1 MKITALVLG
10 QAGSP
15 LQLQTLEMDDPRPD
29 EMRVRLVATG
39 LCHTDIA
46 MLNRPFPVEQPIVLG
61 HEGAGVVE
69 AVGSAIRRFR
79 PGDRVLLSYN
89 HCQACPSCLGH
100 APSYC
105 HYFFGRNFL
114 GQRPDGSTGLST
126 PQGRPV
132 RHHFFGQ
139 SSFASHCLV
148 NETNGVAVPEH
159 ISDDLFKML
168 GPMGC
173 GLQTGA
179 GAMLNVLRPEP
190 GQSVVVLGSGSVGM
204 AAIMAARAMGAS
216 TIVAVDRVASRLQM
230 AHELGA
236 THGVLAQGDDWV
248 AQIKSVCGG
257 GAQVSLDT
265 TAHPGVLRAALDV
278 LGPLGRCGF
287 VGGAAP
293 DTILQVDVRSMMSA
307 GKTLRGIIEGDSNAQ
322 AFIPQLLRL
331 HAQGLFPFERM
342 VRFYP
347 LADFQQ
353 AIDDSLSGLTLK
365 PILVP

>member
-1 MKITALVLG
+1 MNITAVVLE
-10 QAGSP
+10 QAGAP
-15 LQLQTLEMDDPRPD
+15 MRLQTLHMQDPRPD
-29 EMRVRLVATG
+29 EMRVRVVASG
-39 LCHTDIA
+39 LCHTDIS
-46 MLNRPFPVEQPIVLG
+46 MLKRPFPVDQPIVLG

-69 AVGSAIRRFR
+69 AVGAAIGRFK

-89 HCQACPSCLGH
+89 HCQTCPSCLSH

-114 GQRPDGSTGLST
+114 GQRPDGTTGLAR
-126 PQGRPV
+126 QGQPV

-139 SSFASHCLV
+139 STFASHCLV
-148 NETNGVAVPEH
+148 NETNAIPVPEH
-159 ISDDLFKML
+159 IDHELFKML

-179 GAMLNVLRPEP
+179 GAMFNVLRPEP
-190 GQSVVVLGSGSVGM
+190 GQSVVVLGSGAVGM
-204 AAIMAARAMGAS
+204 AAIMAARAMGAT
-216 TIVAVDRVASRLQM
+216 TIVAVDRVASRLDLAQ
-230 AHELGA
+230 ELGA
-236 THGVLAQGDDWV
+236 THGVLANGDDWV
-248 AQIKSVCGG
+248 ARIKALCGG
-257 GAQVSLDT
+257 GAHVSLDT
-265 TAHPGVLRAALDV
+265 TAHPEVLRVGLEV

-293 DTILQVDVRSMMSA
+293 GTTLPVDVRDMMLG
-307 GKTLRGIIEGDSNAQ
+307 GKTLRGIVEGDANAQ

-331 HAQGLFPFERM
+331 HARGLFPFERM

-353 AIDDSLSGLTLK
+353 AIDDSLSGLTVK
-365 PILVP
+365 PILLP

>member
-1 MKITALVLG
+1 MDITAVVLDQPG
-10 QAGSP
+10 TP
-15 LQLQTLEMDDPRPD
+15 MRLQTLQMEEPRPD

-39 LCHTDIA
+39 LCHTDIS
-46 MLNRPFPVEQPIVLG
+46 MLKRPFPVEQPIVLG

-69 AVGSAIRRFR
+69 AVGTAISRFK

-89 HCQACPSCLGH
+89 HCQTCPTCQNW

-105 HYFFGRNFL
+105 QYFFGRNFL
-114 GQRPDGSTGLST
+114 GQRPDGSTGLARAG
-126 PQGRPV
+126 QPV

-148 NETNGVAVPEH
+148 NETNVVHVPDAV
-159 ISDDLFKML
+159 DDNLFPML

-173 GLQTGA
+173 GLQTGS
-179 GAMLNVLRPEP
+179 GAMLNVLRPEA
-190 GQSVVVLGSGSVGM
+190 GQSVVVLGSGAVGM

-216 TIVAVDRVASRLQM
+216 TIVAVDRVASRLDLAQS
-230 AHELGA
+230 LGA
-236 THGVLAQGDDWV
+236 THGVLAESDDL
-248 AQIKSVCGG
+248 AQQIKAICGG
-257 GAQVSLDT
+257 GTNVSLDT
-265 TAHPGVLRAALDV
+265 TAHPEVLRMALDV
-278 LGPLGRCGF
+278 LAPLGRCGF

-293 DTILQVDVRSMMSA
+293 GTTLQVDVRDMMLH
-307 GKTLRGIIEGDSNAQ
+307 GKTLRGIVEGDANAQ

-331 HAQGLFPFERM
+331 HARGLFPFERM

-353 AIDDSLSGLTLK
+353 AIDDSLSGVTIK
-365 PILVP
+365 PILLP